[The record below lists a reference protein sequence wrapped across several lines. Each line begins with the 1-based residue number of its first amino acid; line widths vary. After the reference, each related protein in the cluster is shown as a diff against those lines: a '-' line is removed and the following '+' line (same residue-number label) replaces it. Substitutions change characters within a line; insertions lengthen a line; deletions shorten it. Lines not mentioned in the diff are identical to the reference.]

1 VTDPYENMAG
11 YRRSEVTV
19 HLLEISIYPRAP
31 SGNAD
36 ASGTP
41 GLIAA

>member
-1 VTDPYENMAG
+1 VIDPDENMAG

-19 HLLEISIYPRAP
+19 HSLEISFYPRAP
-31 SGNAD
+31 SGSAA